1 MLSVT
6 VMMLRDIV
14 ESVTLLNDEACVN
27 NILNYIILKT
37 VALLYNNLYI
47 YIYKL
52 VMMLQ
57 LIMRLKG

>member
-27 NILNYIILKT
+27 NKLNYIILKT
-37 VALLYNNLYI
+37 VALLNNNLYI
-47 YIYKL
+47 YIN
-52 VMMLQ
+52 
-57 LIMRLKG
+57 